1 MGNNL
6 VISHK
11 APEKGKAHF
20 LQPRSAW
27 IAIIGLLSLTILG
40 TFAGAGSLMRL
51 VFPISSLA
59 VGAFLYQRYPI
70 LYNGFFWWLWF
81 LTPFLARVIDYRN
94 GWDPSRL
101 ILLAPYLVSLLLLK
115 TFFQY
120 LPQARHLGGLP
131 LIIAFAAVCYGFLI
145 GLINGTPI
153 VVLRNF
159 LDWLIPIT
167 YGFYLLVNWQNY
179 PDYRQ
184 NFQRVFLWGTLIMGA
199 YGIFQ
204 YIVAPEWDRYW
215 LIESGMF
222 SSAGNPE
229 PFGMRIW
236 STMNSQGPFATTMQA
251 GLLLLLTSQGLLR
264 IPAAIVGFLAFLMT
278 LVRSNWGAFCVALL
292 LFIPS
297 LNQKLQMRLIVTILT
312 LLLCI
317 IPLTTI
323 EPFSSNLNTRLQTIS
338 NLEQDGSFQD
348 RKGLFNLSIQFAL
361 SEYLGQGIGSGG
373 AYDQKTGKWVSAS
386 IDNGILMLL
395 FTIGWLGTIIY
406 LAGLIPMLLNVIKI
420 SEVSFDP
427 FLSGTRALSISYCAL
442 LIFGGAIV
450 GGTGIFLWGFLSI
463 TVAGNKYYQNQ
474 SIITA
479 QNKNVEMV

>member
-1 MGNNL
+1 MSSNT
-6 VISHK
+6 K
-11 APEKGKAHF
+11 PESRLSLL
-20 LQPRSAW
+20 LQPRPAW
-27 IAIIGLLSLTILG
+27 IAIFGLVFLTILG
-40 TFAGAGSLMRL
+40 TFSGMGSLMRL
-51 VFPISSLA
+51 IFPIGSL
-59 VGAFLYQRYPI
+59 GIGTFLYQRYPI

-81 LTPFLARVIDYRN
+81 LTPFLARIIDFRN

-115 TFFQY
+115 TFFQH
-120 LPQARHLGGLP
+120 LPRANHIGGGP
-131 LIIAFAAVCYGFLI
+131 LIMAFVAVCYGLLI
-145 GLINGTPI
+145 GLVNGTPI
-153 VVLRNF
+153 VVVRNF
-159 LDWLIPIT
+159 LDWLIPII
-167 YGFYLLVNWQNY
+167 YGFHLLVNWKDY
-179 PDYRQ
+179 PKYRQ
-184 NFQRVFLWGTLIMGA
+184 NFQRVFVWGTLVMGA

-251 GLLLLLTSQGLLR
+251 GLLLLLTSQGSLR
-264 IPAAIVGFLAFLMT
+264 IPAAIVGFLSFLMT
-278 LVRSNWGAFCVALL
+278 LVRSNWGAFCLALVIFL
-292 LFIPS
+292 PS

-312 LLLCI
+312 LAICI
-317 IPLTTI
+317 IPFTTI
-323 EPFSSNLNTRLQTIS
+323 EPFASNLNTRLQTIS

-348 RKGLFNLSIQFAL
+348 RKGLFEIAIQFAL
-361 SEYLGQGIGSGG
+361 SEYVGRGIGSGG

-386 IDNGILMLL
+386 IDNGILVLL
-395 FTIGWLGTIIY
+395 FTIGWLGTIVY
-406 LAGLIPMLLNVIKI
+406 LAGLIPMLLNVLKI

-442 LIFGGAIV
+442 LIFGGAVV

-463 TVAGNKYYQNQ
+463 TVAGSKYYQNQ
-474 SIITA
+474 SIITS
-479 QNKNVEMV
+479 QNKNIEMT